1 MAWDLP
7 ESNKHGDFLGFNV
20 ICIYS
25 TVQYI
30 YIYSMYIYIQ
40 YVYIY
45 ICIYIYIYTVCIY
58 IYTVCIYIYMYI
70 CEWDV
75 GYGMQHTPM

>member
-30 YIYSMYIYIQ
+30 YIYT
-40 YVYIY
+40 V
-45 ICIYIYIYTVCIY
+45 CIYIYTVCIY
-58 IYTVCIYIYMYI
+58 IYMYIYIYSMYIYIYSMYIYMYI

>member
-30 YIYSMYIYIQ
+30 YI
-40 YVYIY
+40 
-45 ICIYIYIYTVCIY
+45 CIYTLCIY
-58 IYTVCIYIYMYI
+58 IYTHYDMCIYIYVY
-70 CEWDV
+70 V
-75 GYGMQHTPM
+75 GI